1 MSDEPTAPGPA
12 TDAPLDLG
20 GGALVPG
27 WLQRLA
33 ALGWRVLVS
42 VAMGIVLVTA
52 AAQLQV
58 VTGSILFAFIVVAT
72 VAPLYRRTMERG
84 WTPIK
89 ASAAVSAVALGMV
102 VLVVILV
109 AAAFAPYIVALARAA
124 EQAIQNL
131 LAGLQAAGVPPA
143 VVQILD
149 ATSKGFEAWLG
160 NIAQQVI
167 GPIANL
173 VTIFILGGFL
183 TFYLLVDGAKAWK
196 LSLRELDDWREA
208 ALTRRA
214 GLAFDR
220 IGGYLRGRGLIAAT
234 DAITD
239 FLFLTGLGVPLAT
252 PLAVLV
258 FLAGFVPYLG
268 PVIAAAIVLSV
279 TLATTGAVTAA
290 IVLVLIVATNV
301 IRNRMLGKSIYG
313 AMDPVHPALVV
324 IALTIGAGLFGL
336 PGLVAAVPVVILV
349 ESFAPALVETLS
361 TAKEQKMPAG
371 LVPTWL
377 DRLAQ
382 WSWRGLVV
390 FAVIGLAVQAAVTV
404 PIVIIP
410 VVLALIL
417 AATFGPAVDAL
428 RKRGLSRMRA
438 SILVTVSSAVVVVVV
453 LAVTVLA
460 IAGSMDDVV
469 SQASAGAEKIGL
481 GTTPPDVVAA
491 FGSGLIENAALLLSG
506 LVGLAIAILLA
517 MMLTF
522 YFLSEGPG
530 AWQKLL
536 ARLPARRRTS
546 LAAAGTQAAGILNGY
561 MVGTGIIALFAAV
574 TQWLI
579 MVLLGL
585 PLAFPIAVLTFFGNF
600 IPYIGGAITT
610 LLGFL
615 VAIAVGTTTDIV
627 LMAIYTLVFNIVQGN
642 FVAPQVYGKTVSLHP
657 AIVLLAIPAGGAV
670 AGIIG
675 MFLVVPFLGVVATT
689 WRLVLHMFDPEDSQ
703 ELSTDESLTV
713 RDRAAAA
720 PVTPATAPG
729 AQAGSSTIP

>member
-1 MSDEPTAPGPA
+1 MTVEPTTPGPA
-12 TDAPLDLG
+12 ADAPVDLG

-42 VAMGIVLVTA
+42 VAMGLVLATIA
-52 AAQLQV
+52 IQLQV
-58 VTGSILFAFIVVAT
+58 VTGSILFAFIVVAA
-72 VAPLYRRTMERG
+72 VAPLYRRTVERG
-84 WTPIK
+84 WSPTK

-109 AAAFAPYIVALARAA
+109 AAAFTPYLVALVRAA
-124 EQAIQNL
+124 EQGVQDM
-131 LAGLQAAGVPPA
+131 LAALVAAGVPQEVIDLLDSA
-143 VVQILD
+143 VD
-149 ATSKGFEAWLG
+149 GFEGWLASA
-160 NIAQQVI
+160 AQQII

-183 TFYLLVDGAKAWK
+183 TFYLLVDGAKAWRIT
-196 LSLRELDDWREA
+196 LSELDDWREV

-220 IGGYLRGRGLIAAT
+220 IGGYLRGTGLIAAT
-234 DAITD
+234 DALTD
-239 FLFLTGLGVPLAT
+239 LLFLTGLGVPLAT
-252 PLAVLV
+252 PLAVVV

-279 TLATTGAVTAA
+279 TLATKGTATTLV
-290 IVLVLIVATNV
+290 ILVLIVGTNI

-313 AMDPVHPALVV
+313 GTAPVHPALVV
-324 IALTIGAGLFGL
+324 IALTVGAALFGL
-336 PGLVAAVPVVILV
+336 PGLVAAVPIVILV
-349 ESFAPALVETLS
+349 ETFAPALIQTLS
-361 TAKEQKMPAG
+361 TAKEHDRPAG

-377 DRLAQ
+377 DRIAQ

-390 FAVIGLAVQAAVTV
+390 FAIIALVVQAAVSV
-404 PIVIIP
+404 PIVVIP
-410 VVLALIL
+410 LVLALIL
-417 AATFGPAVDAL
+417 AATFGPAVDAV
-428 RKRGLSRMRA
+428 RQRGLSRTRA
-438 SILVTVSSAVVVVVV
+438 SLFVTVSSAVVVVVV
-453 LAVTVLA
+453 LALTVLA
-460 IAGSMDDVV
+460 IAGSMDELVG
-469 SQASAGAEKIGL
+469 QAAAGAEKAGL
-481 GTTPPDVVAA
+481 GSVPPDVVTA
-491 FGSGLIENAALLLSG
+491 FGAGLIQNAALLLSG
-506 LVGLAIAILLA
+506 LVGLSIAILLA

-522 YFLSEGPG
+522 YFLSEGPA
-530 AWQKLL
+530 AWERML
-536 ARLPARRRTS
+536 ARLPTRRRTS
-546 LAAAGTQAAGILNGY
+546 LAAAGTQAASILNGY
-561 MVGTGIIALFAAV
+561 MVGTGIIALFAAA

-585 PLAFPIAVLTFFGNF
+585 PLAFPIGVLTFFGNF

-615 VAIAVGTTTDIV
+615 VAVAVGSTTDIV

-689 WRLVLHMFDPEDSQ
+689 WRLVLHMFDP
-703 ELSTDESLTV
+703 DEST
-713 RDRAAAA
+713 AM
-720 PVTPATAPG
+720 APG
-729 AQAGSSTIP
+729 ASPAVHDRPTSSHVAPTATQPGTSPTS

>member
-1 MSDEPTAPGPA
+1 MTVEPTTPGPA
-12 TDAPLDLG
+12 ADAPVDLG

-42 VAMGIVLVTA
+42 VAMGLVLATIA
-52 AAQLQV
+52 IQLQV
-58 VTGSILFAFIVVAT
+58 VTGSILFAFIVVAA
-72 VAPLYRRTMERG
+72 VAPLYRRTVERG
-84 WTPIK
+84 WTPNK

-109 AAAFAPYIVALARAA
+109 AAAFAPYLVALVRAA
-124 EQAIQNL
+124 EQGIQDL
-131 LAGLQAAGVPPA
+131 LASLVAAGVPQEVVDLLDSA
-143 VVQILD
+143 VD
-149 ATSKGFEAWLG
+149 GFEGWLASA
-160 NIAQQVI
+160 AQQII

-183 TFYLLVDGAKAWK
+183 TFYLLVDGAKAWRIT
-196 LSLRELDDWREA
+196 LSELDDWREE

-220 IGGYLRGRGLIAAT
+220 IGGYLRGTGVIAAT
-234 DAITD
+234 DALTD
-239 FLFLTGLGVPLAT
+239 LLFLTGLGVPLAT
-252 PLAVLV
+252 PMAVVV

-279 TLATTGAVTAA
+279 TLATTGTATAVV
-290 IVLVLIVATNV
+290 ILVLIVGTNI

-313 AMDPVHPALVV
+313 GTAPVHPALVV
-324 IALTIGAGLFGL
+324 IALTVGAALFGL
-336 PGLVAAVPVVILV
+336 PGLVAAVPIVILV
-349 ESFAPALVETLS
+349 ETFAPALIQTLS
-361 TAKEQKMPAG
+361 TAKERDRDRPAG

-390 FAVIGLAVQAAVTV
+390 FAIIGLVVQAAVSV
-404 PIVIIP
+404 PIVVIP
-410 VVLALIL
+410 LVLALIL
-417 AATFGPAVDAL
+417 AATFGPAVDAV
-428 RKRGLSRMRA
+428 RQRGLSRTRA
-438 SILVTVSSAVVVVVV
+438 SLFVTVSSAVVVVVV

-460 IAGSMDDVV
+460 IAGSMDELVG
-469 SQASAGAEKIGL
+469 QAAAGAEKAGL
-481 GTTPPDVVAA
+481 GSVPPDVVSA
-491 FGSGLIENAALLLSG
+491 FGAGLVQNAALLLSG
-506 LVGLAIAILLA
+506 LVGLSIAILLA

-530 AWQKLL
+530 AWERML

-546 LAAAGTQAAGILNGY
+546 LAAAGTQAASILNGY
-561 MVGTGIIALFAAV
+561 MVGTGIIALFAAA

-585 PLAFPIAVLTFFGNF
+585 PLAFPIGVLTFFGNF

-615 VAIAVGTTTDIV
+615 VAVAVGSTTDIV

-689 WRLVLHMFDPEDSQ
+689 WRLVLHMFDP
-703 ELSTDESLTV
+703 DESPASA
-713 RDRAAAA
+713 RDASPAIHDRPASSQVAPAA
-720 PVTPATAPG
+720 TQPG
-729 AQAGSSTIP
+729 TSPTS

>member
-1 MSDEPTAPGPA
+1 MTVEPTVPPDHAA
-12 TDAPLDLG
+12 EAPLDLG
-20 GGALVPG
+20 GDALVPG

-33 ALGWRVLVS
+33 ALAWRVLVA

-52 AAQLQV
+52 AVQLQV
-58 VTGSILFAFIVVAT
+58 VTGSILFAFIVVAA
-72 VAPLYRRTMERG
+72 VAPLYRRTVERRH
-84 WTPIK
+84 WSPAK

-102 VLVVILV
+102 VLVVVLV
-109 AAAFAPYIVALARAA
+109 AAAFAPYLVALVRAA
-124 EQAIQNL
+124 QEGIQNL

-143 VVQILD
+143 VVQLLD

-160 NIAQQVI
+160 NVAQQVI

-183 TFYLLVDGAKAWK
+183 TFYLLVDGAKAWRI
-196 LSLRELDDWREA
+196 SVRELDDWRED

-214 GLAFDR
+214 ALAFDR
-220 IGGYLRGRGLIAAT
+220 IGGYLRGTGFTAAT

-239 FLFLTGLGVPLAT
+239 LLFLIGLGVPLAT
-252 PLAVLV
+252 PLAVVV

-268 PVIAAAIVLSV
+268 PVIAAAVVVLV
-279 TLATTGAVTAA
+279 TLATKGTATAA
-290 IVLVLIVATNV
+290 VMVVLIVATNV
-301 IRNRMLGKSIYG
+301 IRNRMLGNSIYG
-313 AMDPVHPALVV
+313 GMVPVHPALVV
-324 IALTIGAGLFGL
+324 IALTVGAGLFGL
-336 PGLVAAVPVVILV
+336 PGLVAAVPIVIFV
-349 ESFAPALVETLS
+349 ESFVPALVQTLS
-361 TAKEQKMPAG
+361 TAKEREGPAG

-428 RKRGLSRMRA
+428 CKRGSSRLRA
-438 SILVTVSSAVVVVVV
+438 SLLVTVSSAAIVVVV
-453 LAVTVLA
+453 LAVTILA
-460 IAGSMDDVV
+460 IAGSMDDLA
-469 SQASAGAEKIGL
+469 SQAAAGAQKIGL
-481 GTTPPDVVAA
+481 GSAPSDVAVA
-491 FGSGLIENAALLLSG
+491 FGSGIVENAAVLLASLAGLS
-506 LVGLAIAILLA
+506 IAILLA

-522 YFLSEGPG
+522 YFLSEGP
-530 AWQKLL
+530 AVWQRIL
-536 ARLPARRRTS
+536 ARLPVHRRTS
-546 LAAAGTQAAGILNGY
+546 LDAAGTQAAGILNGY
-561 MVGTGIIALFAAV
+561 MVGTGIIALFAAA

-615 VAIAVGTTTDIV
+615 VAIAVGTTTDIAI
-627 LMAIYTLVFNIVQGN
+627 MAVYTLVFNIVQGN

-657 AIVLLAIPAGGAV
+657 AIVLMAIPAGGAV

-689 WRLVLHMFDPEDSQ
+689 WRLVLHMFDPEGSQ
-703 ELSTDESLTV
+703 ATTPDASAPVPEGPAPTRSP
-713 RDRAAAA
+713 AA
-720 PVTPATAPG
+720 PAG
-729 AQAGSSTIP
+729 SEAGSSTA

>member
-1 MSDEPTAPGPA
+1 MSVEAAAPPDHA
-12 TDAPLDLG
+12 ADAPLDLG

-27 WLQRLA
+27 WLQQLA

-42 VAMGIVLVTA
+42 VAMGVVLATVA
-52 AAQLQV
+52 IQLQV

-72 VAPLYRRTMERG
+72 VAPLYRRTLDRG
-84 WTPIK
+84 WTPTK

-102 VLVVILV
+102 VLVVVLV
-109 AAAFAPYIVALARAA
+109 AAAFAPYIVGLVRAA
-124 EQAIQNL
+124 EQGVQNL
-131 LAGLQAAGVPPA
+131 LAGLVAIGVPQQ
-143 VVQILD
+143 VINLLGSTVD
-149 ATSKGFEAWLG
+149 GFEAWLATV
-160 NIAQQVI
+160 AQQVI

-196 LSLRELDDWREA
+196 ISLRELDDWREA
-208 ALTRRA
+208 ALTRQA

-220 IGGYLRGRGLIAAT
+220 IGGYLRGTALIAAT

-239 FLFLTGLGVPLAT
+239 LLFLIGLGVPLAT
-252 PLAVLV
+252 PLAVVV

-268 PVIAAAIVLSV
+268 PVIAAGVVLSV
-279 TLATTGAVTAA
+279 TVATTGTATAA
-290 IVLVLIVATNV
+290 VILILIVATNI
-301 IRNRMLGKSIYG
+301 IRNRMLGRSIYG
-313 AMDPVHPALVV
+313 GTEPVHPALVV
-324 IALTIGAGLFGL
+324 IALTVGAAVFGL
-336 PGLVAAVPVVILV
+336 PGLVAAVPIVIFV
-349 ESFAPALVETLS
+349 QAFAPALVQTLS
-361 TAKEQKMPAG
+361 TAKEREEPSR
-371 LVPTWL
+371 LVPSWL
-377 DRLAQ
+377 DRMAQ

-404 PIVIIP
+404 PIAIIP

-428 RKRGLSRMRA
+428 CQRGLSRMRA
-438 SILVTVSSAVVVVVV
+438 SLLVTVSSAVIVVVV

-460 IAGSMDDVV
+460 MAGSMDDLVG
-469 SQASAGAEKIGL
+469 QAAAGADKIGL
-481 GTTPPDVVAA
+481 GSTPSDVAVA
-491 FGSGLIENAALLLSG
+491 FGSGIVQNAALLLAS
-506 LVGLAIAILLA
+506 LVGLSIAILLA

-522 YFLSEGPG
+522 YFLSEGP
-530 AWQKLL
+530 AVWQQIL

-546 LAAAGTQAAGILNGY
+546 LDAAGTQAASILNGY

-585 PLAFPIAVLTFFGNF
+585 PLAFPIGVLTFFGNF

-615 VAIAVGTTTDIV
+615 VAIAVGSTTDIAI
-627 LMAIYTLVFNIVQGN
+627 MAVYTLVFNIVQGN

-689 WRLVLHMFDPEDSQ
+689 WRLVLHMFDPEGSQ
-703 ELSTDESLTV
+703 AT
-713 RDRAAAA
+713 
-720 PVTPATAPG
+720 TPDATAPIHEG
-729 AQAGSSTIP
+729 PAPARAPAAPAGSEAGSSTA